1 MKSCDGEWRRDVLTA
16 LGNATTRE
24 ASTSAQSGTEMN
36 RIFEWVWIRSSDAA
50 VWGLVKVL
58 LSESQVSLID
68 KTLAPAGLN

>member
-1 MKSCDGEWRRDVLTA
+1 VKSCDGEWRRDVLTA

-36 RIFEWVWIRSSDAA
+36 RIFEWVWIRSGD
-50 VWGLVKVL
+50 VWGLVKVI